1 MHSIAREAYQVFIKF
16 KNCTLLKTCS
26 TDRSLELGTSH
37 AINMNF
43 CYIRNANEHTYELT
57 KVR

>member
-1 MHSIAREAYQVFIKF
+1 MKF
-16 KNCTLLKTCS
+16 KNCTLLKICS

-37 AINMNF
+37 AIYTNF
-43 CYIRNANEHTYELT
+43 CYFGNANEHTYELT